1 MSQNESDANKIS
13 AEQAQVVTPPLS
25 VVVSDDETDS
35 ASTSQELRKV
45 VDALQNTVKPN
56 GGDQFTPQQD
66 TSSQVDDSTQS
77 TEEIKDL
84 SDEVSA
90 VEIASARSEEAE
102 IVPPTPGTPPFSS
115 EEEALE
121 DDAYTGNNVTLD
133 NVDIKLIQPNL
144 LEPREQEK
152 AGKCCYWFMIN
163 RWKP

>member
-1 MSQNESDANKIS
+1 MSQNESDESKIS

-35 ASTSQELRKV
+35 GSTSQELRKV

-66 TSSQVDDSTQS
+66 TSSQVADS

-90 VEIASARSEEAE
+90 VEIASAKEEAE

-152 AGKCCYWFMIN
+152 AGKCCYWFIN